1 MGAEKRKTGIIAALF
16 SAVFLGVV
24 PIFGKLAFG
33 FGFSPMSVIAVRTTI
48 AALLVLVLML
58 VNMRQ
63 YLYIYP
69 VGLIGCLLAGF
80 TNGVGSM
87 LYYTALS
94 HLDAGMAHM
103 LYSFY
108 PIFVALWLLVDRQ
121 VLTRLTILRLALT
134 LPAAALIILPGGEG
148 IDFWG
153 AVMMIGSAVLYAL
166 HMIIN
171 QRILYEAPA
180 QTVTLYTLMA
190 MALTVDLGF
199 LISPGAMPTFGVTV
213 WWPVLAMALITFLS
227 RLALFVGIKN
237 LGGLQTALLGLAELL
252 VTVILSQ
259 VWLGEHLA
267 PLQWAGAVLLSLNLI
282 LVGLDK
288 ITPQKRSKTG
298 WLAWLNPPK
307 INPTDIPWN
316 SQP

>member
-1 MGAEKRKTGIIAALF
+1 MSAEKRKTGITAALF

-33 FGFSPMSVIAVRTTI
+33 LGFSPMSVIAIRTTV
-48 AALLVLVLML
+48 AALLTLVLML

-63 YLYIYP
+63 LLYIYP
-69 VGLIGCLLAGF
+69 VGLIGCLLAGAI
-80 TNGVGSM
+80 NGVGSI

-94 HLDAGMAHM
+94 RLDAGVAHM

-108 PIFVALWLLVDRQ
+108 PIFVALWLLLDRQ
-121 VLTRLTILRLALT
+121 VLTRLTIIRLLLT
-134 LPAAALIILPGGEG
+134 LPAIALLILPGGKG
-148 IDFWG
+148 IYFWG
-153 AVMMIGSAVLYAL
+153 ALMMVGSAVLYAL

-180 QTVTLYTLMA
+180 QTVTLYTLIA
-190 MALTVDLGF
+190 MAVTVDLGF
-199 LISPGAMPTFGVTV
+199 LISPGAMPSFSLTA

-259 VWLGEHLA
+259 VWLGEHLM
-267 PLQWAGAVLLSLNLI
+267 PLQWLGAALLSINLI
-282 LVGLDK
+282 LVGFDQ

-307 INPTDIPWN
+307 INPSDIPWN